1 MQFKIPCLIVNL
13 GLWLHS
19 CYVMAYVKIIKYT
32 ISRSVKTKT
41 CKYIIKVKIQ
51 KFRSST
57 RDSNLGTDPA
67 LNMIC
72 TY

>member
-19 CYVMAYVKIIKYT
+19 CYVMAYVTIIVHYVSFRENKN
-32 ISRSVKTKT
+32 V
-41 CKYIIKVKIQ
+41 YIIKVKRL

-57 RDSNLGTDPA
+57 RDSNLETGPA
-67 LNMIC
+67 SNMIC
-72 TY
+72 TN